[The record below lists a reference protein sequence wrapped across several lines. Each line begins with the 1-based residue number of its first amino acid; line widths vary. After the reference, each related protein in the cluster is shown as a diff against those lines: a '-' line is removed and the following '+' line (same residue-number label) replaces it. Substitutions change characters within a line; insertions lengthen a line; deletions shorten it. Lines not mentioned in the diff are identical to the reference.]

1 MAIKAF
7 FQPLYLENI
16 VSTDDAGS
24 QMNMDLGGYFCGFF
38 QNLDLI
44 QHFLTALGPADG
56 FLTVEGFQLGDD
68 FLLVLDLALL
78 V

>member
-1 MAIKAF
+1 
-7 FQPLYLENI
+7 
-16 VSTDDAGS
+16 
-24 QMNMDLGGYFCGFF
+24 MNMDLGVYFCGLF

-44 QHFLTALGPADG
+44 QHFLPALGPADG